1 LQRIMKKVHVDPGI
15 CGFKCSIKAEK
26 ADGQIVRL
34 TIESECKQIQKL
46 AEAAKEMGLRDV
58 VGKPFGQSGLVSMAG
73 QCKLHAAC
81 PIPTACIKA
90 AEAELGM
97 ALPRPVTIEFLEE

>member
-1 LQRIMKKVHVDPGI
+1 MKKVRVDPGI
-15 CGFKCSIKAEK
+15 CGFECTITAVKKDSL
-26 ADGQIVRL
+26 IVQL

-46 AEAAKEMGLRDV
+46 AEAVKEMELRDV
-58 VGKPFGQSGLVSMAG
+58 VGKPFGKSGLVSVAG
-73 QCKLHAAC
+73 ECKLHAAC

-97 ALPRPVTIEFLEE
+97 ALPRTVTIEFQEE

>member
-1 LQRIMKKVHVDPGI
+1 MKKVHVDPGI
-15 CGFKCSIKAEK
+15 CGFECIITAVRK
-26 ADGQIVRL
+26 DRQIVQV

-46 AEAAKEMGLRDV
+46 AEAVKELELRDI
-58 VGKPFGQSGLVSMAG
+58 VGKPFGRSLLVSVAG

-90 AEAELGM
+90 AEAELEM
-97 ALPRPVTIEFLEE
+97 ALPRTVTIEFREE